1 MKTEASSDDNIDKE
15 NENVVDNAIEI
26 KQEIDDEDNH
36 KKTRQSSNM
45 SSTNKSPKN
54 CAKRKRGSAQCSKI
68 GKKCNFKS
76 TKTHF
81 MQFQN
86 WQKINFCTSKKF
98 KTTINAILNF
108 FLVQKLIFCH
118 F

>member
-36 KKTRQSSNM
+36 KKTKRSSNI
-45 SSTNKSPKN
+45 SSTNQSTAKSPKN
-54 CAKRKRGSAQCSKI
+54 SAKRKRGSAQCSKI

-76 TKTHF
+76 AKKHYLHF
-81 MQFQN
+81 QK
-86 WQKINFCTSKKF
+86 WQKINFCP
-98 KTTINAILNF
+98 
-108 FLVQKLIFCH
+108 QKV
-118 F
+118 